1 MGSKREELL
10 ELISPDTKVPSF
22 TYWAQVLDFFHQ
34 YQNLLDIRDME
45 ILCAESERCRAY
57 ANRDK
62 EEILTLYRNGKYV
75 TQTIKKTG
83 TNIKKEEVSPKV
95 YDHLEI
101 LKEAER
107 QAREAE
113 VKSKPVRKS
122 EPIPGT
128 IPLAAAPG

>member
-1 MGSKREELL
+1 
-10 ELISPDTKVPSF
+10 
-22 TYWAQVLDFFHQ
+22 
-34 YQNLLDIRDME
+34 ME